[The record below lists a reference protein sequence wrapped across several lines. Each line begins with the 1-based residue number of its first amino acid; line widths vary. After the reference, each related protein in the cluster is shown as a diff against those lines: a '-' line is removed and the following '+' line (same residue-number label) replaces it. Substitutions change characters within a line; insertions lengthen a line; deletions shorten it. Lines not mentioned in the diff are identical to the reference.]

1 MSWVDATKMASG
13 LNNQPRIA
21 IKRWLCGTKN
31 QTQVTTKKERKE
43 KKIYFTKTINAYN
56 KKKKDAGR
64 HEKGDEKKVKK
75 NLAVDHDKT
84 WLRTAKNDES
94 CHEKRTKRE
103 KKQNKSKILSHR
115 STKMSRK
122 SAPTPSATTG
132 KIPHNKLDHRTN
144 LDYNDETRNRK
155 KLILKLL
162 TSARSDTELPLQKDT
177 VYPQKNDQWLRLQ
190 RIKLAQS

>member
-1 MSWVDATKMASG
+1 
-13 LNNQPRIA
+13 
-21 IKRWLCGTKN
+21 
-31 QTQVTTKKERKE
+31 
-43 KKIYFTKTINAYN
+43 
-56 KKKKDAGR
+56 
-64 HEKGDEKKVKK
+64 
-75 NLAVDHDKT
+75 
-84 WLRTAKNDES
+84 
-94 CHEKRTKRE
+94 
-103 KKQNKSKILSHR
+103 
-115 STKMSRK
+115 MSRK